1 MKKAILMSA
10 LLISVITPVSFA
22 QQSDSDALQ
31 EKLQQ
36 LTSLDSAFAQTV
48 YDAQGVEITSA
59 AGTLLLEQPR
69 KIRWHQSAPDDTL
82 FVSNGKN
89 SYYYDPFAEQVTVLD
104 TNNLIDNTPFILLT
118 TDDQALWDKF
128 TIEQDG
134 EQFVVSPIN
143 KENAQVESL
152 RLAFDEQVISR
163 IEVVDQSG
171 QRSVF
176 TFTEPTFNQDI
187 DDTEFDFT
195 PPEGVFIDDQRQ
207 LEGQ

>member
-1 MKKAILMSA
+1 MKRMIVMSA
-10 LLISVITPVSFA
+10 LLMSVITPVSFA

-31 EKLQQ
+31 AKLQQ
-36 LTSLDSAFAQTV
+36 LTSLDGSFEQTV
-48 YDAQGVEITSA
+48 YDAQGVEITNA

-82 FVSNGKN
+82 FVSNGQN

-118 TDDQALWDKF
+118 TDDQALWAKF
-128 TIEQDG
+128 TIEQEG
-134 EQFVVSPIN
+134 EQFIVTPIN

-176 TFTEPTFNQDI
+176 SFKEPSFNQDI
-187 DDTEFDFT
+187 DDAKFDFT

-207 LEGQ
+207 LESQ